1 MSYDPSQTRD
11 EEGQWTEAGARKRAV
26 KKLAKKLPRTPTAPT
41 TAEHVTAKGKV
52 VLTYKMVGRTPT
64 VEAHLG
70 DRLVAR
76 AEFVTEGVA
85 KDKIKGGTVRVADD
99 MRRMGVATAMYD
111 HATRVTGKSY
121 VPSDFQL
128 DDGKH
133 LVAAYK
139 KRRGIR

>member
-1 MSYDPSQTRD
+1 VSYDPSQTRD

-76 AEFVTEGVA
+76 GALRAAERAIRARLAAAGSPRSPRPRPT
-85 KDKIKGGTVRVADD
+85 
-99 MRRMGVATAMYD
+99 RR
-111 HATRVTGKSY
+111 
-121 VPSDFQL
+121 
-128 DDGKH
+128 
-133 LVAAYK
+133 AARYNPLSL
-139 KRRGIR
+139 GSF